1 MQTFEP
7 TDLKYTYSSEHAA
20 IGTVAAGETFAVIT
34 EDCFTGRY
42 DDPANFPG
50 EAAWV
55 EDHLD
60 GVTGPIAVEGAEP
73 GQAVEVTIES
83 VDMTT
88 PGYVV
93 VSRCEAVSPA
103 DWWHEEDHVIHLEVD
118 ADQIV
123 LGDGWTVPVAP
134 LIGCLATAPAHE
146 TVLSRHEGHHLGNV
160 DVREITTG
168 ATVVLPVAVPGA
180 GLYFGDCKAA
190 MGDGEVVCAPE
201 IGARIV
207 ASARPIP
214 RPASMG
220 APRVMTD
227 DTLMTVVSGISLA
240 DACRA
245 AFAELKSW
253 LQDEWEL
260 SSDQAAVVMGIGA
273 HCGVGQVS
281 NLLHTAK
288 CSVARALL
296 PDGNGRPRAM

>member
-7 TDLKYTYSSEHAA
+7 TDLKYTYSPEHAP
-20 IGTVAAGETFAVIT
+20 IGTVSAGETFAVIT
-34 EDCFTGRY
+34 ADCFTGRY
-42 DDPANFPG
+42 ENAANFPH
-50 EAAWV
+50 AAGWV

-73 GQAVEVTIES
+73 GHAVEVRIES
-83 VDMTT
+83 VQVTT

-93 VSRCEAVSPA
+93 ISRCEAVSPA
-103 DWWHEEDHVIHLEVD
+103 DWWHEEDHVIHLAVD
-118 ADQIV
+118 GDQIV
-123 LGDGWTVPVAP
+123 LSDDWRVPVAP
-134 LIGCLATAPAHE
+134 LIGCLATAPARE
-146 TVLSRHEGHHLGNV
+146 TVLSRHEGAYLGNV
-160 DVREITTG
+160 DVREITDG
-168 ATVVLPVAVPGA
+168 ATVVLPVAVPSA

-201 IGARIV
+201 VGARII
-207 ASARPIP
+207 ASARPVQ
-214 RPASMG
+214 RPVSMG
-220 APRVMTD
+220 APRVMTED
-227 DTLMTVVSGISLA
+227 LLMTVVSGISLA

-288 CSVARALL
+288 CSIARALL
-296 PDGNGRPRAM
+296 PNRIGQSRAM